1 MSTEG
6 GSDSQTDI
14 TDGTHTGSGAGVTLF
29 NCSCHSF
36 DQVEKALI
44 AAIKCGISKA
54 RGLATEIDKK
64 GSVLVY
70 EGDPVECEN
79 VAMILEAAGLKVKI
93 SS

>member
-1 MSTEG
+1 MSEER
-6 GSDSQTDI
+6 GSGKNL
-14 TDGTHTGSGAGVTLF
+14 TDGTDIGGESGVTLF

-44 AAIKCGISKA
+44 VAIKCGIGKA
-54 RGLATEIDKK
+54 RSLATTIHNK

-70 EGDPVECEN
+70 EGPSVECEN

-93 SS
+93 QK